1 LHQKNQISA
10 ENVLVLKYSTRS
22 LEYFIT
28 NAAKIDR
35 MPREDKVHLLLLSN
49 LDIVSA
55 HFYSKFIQNDWW
67 VGLRLKIGHF

>member
-1 LHQKNQISA
+1 LPPKNQISA

-49 LDIVSA
+49 LDSVTV
-55 HFYSKFIQNDWW
+55 HFYSKFIQNGCW
-67 VGLRLKIGHF
+67 VGLRLEIGHF